1 MNKRFP
7 LRAASFLLAA
17 LLLLSALGC
26 RKDPAALLE
35 SSKEEKTV
43 VMTIGGMDVPMEL
56 YRYAVL
62 NHKADYERGASV
74 DIWLGDDGQALIDKL
89 NADVTD
95 TLTALYATPTLCQ
108 AYGIDP
114 EDSYITD
121 AVDARM
127 SEIYEPYG
135 GDYAAYLADLAD
147 YNMNDGVYRF
157 IVRNDVLAE
166 ELLYAMITR
175 GEITNDS
182 AELRSIIESDDFIR
196 VKQILLPAENGKTI
210 DENRAQA
217 EELLGMLRDGADF
230 DELVGLYGGDVNL
243 FDNPDGYYITKGSY
257 LHAFEDAAFSLAVGE
272 VSGIVETSVG
282 ISIIKRYEKEHA
294 YLTAHADELAND
306 YISSQ
311 YNLAVEAH
319 QATLTV
325 TPTDALSDYGIFNL
339 DIIK

>member
-74 DIWLGDDGQALIDKL
+74 DIWLGDDGQALIDEL

-166 ELLYAMITR
+166 ELLYAMIER
-175 GEITNDS
+175 GEITAD
-182 AELRSIIESDDFIR
+182 AEELRGIIESDAFIR
-196 VKQILLPAENGKTI
+196 VKQILIPADNGNSP
-210 DENRAQA
+210 DENRALA
-217 EELLGMLRDGADF
+217 EEIMELIRDGAAF
-230 DELVGLYGGDVNL
+230 DELVRQYGGDVNL
-243 FDNPDGYYITKGSY
+243 FNNPDGYYITKGSY
-257 LHAFEDAAFSLAVGE
+257 LPAFEDAAFSLAVGE

-282 ISIIKRYEKEHA
+282 ISIIKRYEKEPA

-339 DIIK
+339 DITK